1 MMHPF
6 SDQFRKRHILSD
18 ADARLKLLVAAG
30 ILMMVLSS
38 KGFVFPGVV
47 AVPSFLLCLKM
58 RVPLRLF
65 ILRFSEPA
73 FIAAV
78 LVLIKFFFSG
88 KEPLFTSHILGF
100 AVSGHSDGLI
110 TGLLIAA
117 RIIAAVSVI
126 AVLGFATPFTDVM
139 SGLSWFRVPKGLIEI
154 SMFTYRYIFMLFE
167 DATVIYNAQ
176 KNRLGYSNARRG
188 LSSFGVLAGSL
199 TLKAFEHSQS
209 TAVAMVQRGYDGNM
223 PLLKQKPFKPAEVIA
238 SACVIVFMGVI
249 WKIKN

>member
-1 MMHPF
+1 MHL
-6 SDQFRKRHILSD
+6 SSEHFRKRHILSD

-30 ILMMVLSS
+30 LLVMVLSY
-38 KGFVFPGVV
+38 KGFLFPLIV
-47 AVPSFLLCLKM
+47 AAVSFTLCLKM

-73 FIAAV
+73 FIAVV

-88 KEPLFTSHILGF
+88 KESLFTAHVFGF
-100 AVSGHSDGLI
+100 VVSGQSDGLVS
-110 TGLLIAA
+110 GLLIAI

-126 AVLGFATPFTDVM
+126 ALLGFATPFTDIM

-154 SMFTYRYIFMLFE
+154 SIFTYRYIFMLFE
-167 DATVIYNAQ
+167 DATIIYDAQ
-176 KNRLGYSNARRG
+176 KNRLGYSNFRRG

-199 TLKAFEHSQS
+199 TLKAFEHSQN

-238 SACVIVFMGVI
+238 SACIIIIMGVI
-249 WKIKN
+249 WKI